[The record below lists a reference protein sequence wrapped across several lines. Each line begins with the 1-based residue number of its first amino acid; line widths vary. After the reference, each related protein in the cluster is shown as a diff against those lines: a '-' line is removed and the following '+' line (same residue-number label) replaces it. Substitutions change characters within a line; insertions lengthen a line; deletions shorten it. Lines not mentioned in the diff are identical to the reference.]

1 MSRDNKVKST
11 RLDYFDVPP
20 LRYVGAKWQL
30 AEWICDH
37 FPPHEKYVEPFCG
50 SAAVFFRKWPS
61 KLEILN
67 DLDGEVINFFQVLRS
82 QKDEL
87 LEQIQLTPFS
97 RREYEMAIEPV
108 RRGVTAIER
117 ARRFYVGTWQSFGS
131 TLIYRSGFRTQV
143 TPHMRSSLTSTWK
156 RMDGIMAAADRLR
169 DAILESQEAIRVIEQ
184 YDCKDTLFYI
194 DPPYVLSSRTQGGR
208 RRYRHEMTDGAHVR
222 LLETITRV
230 DGMVVLSG
238 YDNDLYREHLSG
250 WYCTSKTT
258 TTNGN
263 QSATECLWV
272 SPRAND
278 VTALP
283 MFRGVGV

>member
-1 MSRDNKVKST
+1 MSSV
-11 RLDYFDVPP
+11 RLGYFDTPP

-30 AEWICDH
+30 AEWICDN
-37 FPPHEKYVEPFCG
+37 FPPHDKYVEPFCG

-67 DLDGEVINFFQVLRS
+67 DLDGELVNFFRVLRS
-82 QKDEL
+82 QKDDL

-97 RREYEMAIEPV
+97 RLEHERSLKPIQ
-108 RRGVTAIER
+108 RGVTDLER
-117 ARRFYVGTWQSFGS
+117 ARRFYVATWQSFGS
-131 TLIYRSGFRTQV
+131 TLIHRSGFRTQV
-143 TPHMRSSLTSTWK
+143 TPYMRSSLTATWK

-169 DAILESQEAIRVIEQ
+169 DAIIESQDAIKIIEQ

-208 RRYRHEMTDGAHVR
+208 RRYRHEMTDSAHVR
-222 LLETITRV
+222 LLETLKRV

-238 YDNDLYREHLSG
+238 YDNALYREHLG
-250 WYCTSKTT
+250 DWYCATKTT
-258 TTNGN
+258 KTNGN
-263 QSATECLWV
+263 QSAEECLWV

-278 VTALP
+278 VASLP
-283 MFRGVGV
+283 MFRGVV